1 MWQAPYSWHGTSGKK
16 SLSILQKGPA
26 IVLMGETP
34 PEKWFPWFA
43 LKSIPGIGNILFK
56 RLIDGFSSPQKV
68 FAASIH
74 ELGQISGISESL
86 AFRIKSFNSGET
98 IRKEIDHVI
107 EKGFHIVTFSDPNY
121 PPLLRQIPDPPPFL
135 YVSGKL
141 LPQTRNI
148 AVVGSRN
155 PTAYGI
161 SAAKRLS
168 GDLAMFGFTIV
179 SGMARGIDSAA
190 HEGALSAKGK
200 TVAVLGSGLDKI
212 YPPENR
218 KLFNR
223 ISENGAVI
231 SEFSIQSPPEAHHFP
246 IRNRIISGMSLGTV
260 VVEAAKKSGSLIT
273 AGLAA
278 EQNREV
284 FAVPGSIH
292 SFKSC
297 GTNSLIK
304 QGAKLVEHA
313 RDIIEELA
321 PQIQENLEC
330 IPDNAYVDNQLKVLP
345 ELNPDE
351 QKVMN
356 HLGPY
361 PIHVDE
367 LVRKT
372 SMAPGKLLGILL
384 KLELEGIAEQSPGKC
399 FSLKS

>member
-1 MWQAPYSWHGTSGKK
+1 
-16 SLSILQKGPA
+16 LQKGRK
-26 IVLMGETP
+26 IVLIGETP

-56 RLIDGFSSPQKV
+56 RLIDRFSSPQKV
-68 FAASIH
+68 FVTSIQ
-74 ELGQISGISESL
+74 ELNQISGISESL
-86 AFRIKSFNSGET
+86 AFRIKSFKFKDS

-107 EKGFHIVTFSDPNY
+107 EKGFHIVTFSDMNY
-121 PPLLRQIPDPPPFL
+121 PSLLRQIPDPPPFL

-141 LPQTRNI
+141 LQQSHNI

-168 GDLAMFGFTIV
+168 GNLSILGFTIV

-190 HEGALSAKGK
+190 HEGALLGKGK
-200 TVAVLGSGLDKI
+200 TIAVLGSGLGKI

-218 KLFNR
+218 KLFNQ

-231 SEFSIQSPPEAHHFP
+231 SEFSIQSPPEARHFP

-260 VVEAAKKSGSLIT
+260 VVEAAQKSGSLIT
-273 AGLAA
+273 ARLAA

-313 RDIIEELA
+313 QDIIEELA
-321 PQIQENLEC
+321 PQIQETLER
-330 IPDNAYVDNQLKVLP
+330 ISDNAYVQELKVLP
-345 ELNPDE
+345 ALSSDE

-356 HLGPY
+356 HLEPY

-384 KLELEGIAEQSPGKC
+384 KFELEGIAQQFPGKC
-399 FSLKS
+399 FSLKA

>member
-1 MWQAPYSWHGTSGKK
+1 ME
-16 SLSILQKGPA
+16 
-26 IVLMGETP
+26 ETF

-43 LKSIPGIGNILFK
+43 LKSIPGIGNIIFK
-56 RLIDGFSSPQKV
+56 RLIHRFSAPEKV
-68 FAASIH
+68 FAAPIP
-74 ELGQISGISESL
+74 ELSRISGISESL
-86 AFRIKSFNSGET
+86 AFRIISFKFEEA
-98 IRKEIDHVI
+98 IKKEIDQVI
-107 EKGFHIVTFSDPNY
+107 AKGFHIVTFSDIDY
-121 PPLLRQIPDPPPFL
+121 PPLLRHIPDPPPYL

-141 LPQTRNI
+141 CPQSHNI

-161 SAAKRLS
+161 SATKRLS
-168 GDLAMFGFTIV
+168 ENLAILGLTIV

-190 HEGALSAKGK
+190 HKGALSGNGK
-200 TVAVLGSGLDKI
+200 TIAILGSGLGKI

-218 KLFNR
+218 KLFDQ

-273 AGLAA
+273 ARLAA

-304 QGAKLVEHA
+304 QGAKLVENA
-313 RDIIEELA
+313 QDIIEELS
-321 PQIQENLEC
+321 PQIKENLEC
-330 IPDNAYVDNQLKVLP
+330 LSNDAYLDNQVKVLP
-345 ELNPDE
+345 KLNPDE
-351 QKVMN
+351 QIVLN
-356 HLGPY
+356 HLENY

-372 SMAPGKLLGILL
+372 SIAPGKVLGILL
-384 KLELEGIAEQSPGKC
+384 KLELEGIAQQLPGKC

>member
-1 MWQAPYSWHGTSGKK
+1 
-16 SLSILQKGPA
+16 
-26 IVLMGETP
+26 MGETF

-56 RLIDGFSSPQKV
+56 RLIHRFSAPEKV
-68 FAASIH
+68 FAAPIP
-74 ELGQISGISESL
+74 ELSRINGISESL
-86 AFRIKSFNSGET
+86 AFRIISFKFEEA
-98 IRKEIDHVI
+98 IKKEIDQVI
-107 EKGFHIVTFSDPNY
+107 AKGFHIVTFSDIDY
-121 PPLLRQIPDPPPFL
+121 PPLLRHIPDPPPYL
-135 YVSGKL
+135 YVSGTL
-141 LPQTRNI
+141 SPQSHNI

-161 SAAKRLS
+161 SATKRLS
-168 GDLAMFGFTIV
+168 ENLATLGLTIV

-190 HEGALSAKGK
+190 HKGALSGKGK
-200 TVAVLGSGLDKI
+200 TIAILGSGLGKI

-218 KLFNR
+218 KLFDQ

-273 AGLAA
+273 ARLAA

-304 QGAKLVEHA
+304 QGAKLVENA
-313 RDIIEELA
+313 QDIIEELS
-321 PQIQENLEC
+321 PQIKENLEC
-330 IPDNAYVDNQLKVLP
+330 LSNDAYLDNQVKVRP
-345 ELNPDE
+345 KLNPDE
-351 QKVMN
+351 QIVLN
-356 HLGPY
+356 HLENY

-372 SMAPGKLLGILL
+372 SIAPGKVLGILL
-384 KLELEGIAEQSPGKC
+384 KLELEGIAQQLPGKC

>member
-1 MWQAPYSWHGTSGKK
+1 
-16 SLSILQKGPA
+16 
-26 IVLMGETP
+26 MGETF

-56 RLIDGFSSPQKV
+56 RLIENFSSPKKV
-68 FAASIH
+68 FAASVQD
-74 ELGQISGISESL
+74 LSQIIGISENL
-86 AFRIKSFNSGET
+86 ALRIKSFKFKDT
-98 IRKEIDHVI
+98 IKKEIDDVI
-107 EKGFHIVTFSDPNY
+107 EKGFHIITFSDSDY
-121 PPLLRQIPDPPPFL
+121 PPLLRRIPDPPPYL

-141 LPQTRNI
+141 LPQNHNI
-148 AVVGSRN
+148 SIVGSRN

-161 SAAKRLS
+161 SATKRLS
-168 GDLAMFGFTIV
+168 ENLAIIGFTIV

-190 HEGALSAKGK
+190 HEGALLGKGK
-200 TVAVLGSGLDKI
+200 TIAVLGSGLDKI

-218 KLFNR
+218 KLFHR

-273 AGLAA
+273 ARLAA

-284 FAVPGSIH
+284 FAVPGSIQ

-304 QGAKLVEHA
+304 QGAKLVEHVQ
-313 RDIIEELA
+313 DIIEELSL
-321 PQIQENLEC
+321 QIQKNLEC
-330 IPDNAYVDNQLKVLP
+330 ISDNAYLDNQAKVLP
-345 ELNPDE
+345 ELTSDE
-351 QKVMN
+351 QNVMN

-372 SMAPGKLLGILL
+372 SLAPGKLLSILL
-384 KLELEGIAEQSPGKC
+384 KFEMDGIAEQLPGKC
-399 FSLKS
+399 FSLKSRSY

>member
-1 MWQAPYSWHGTSGKK
+1 M
-16 SLSILQKGPA
+16 
-26 IVLMGETP
+26 
-34 PEKWFPWFA
+34 
-43 LKSIPGIGNILFK
+43 
-56 RLIDGFSSPQKV
+56 D
-68 FAASIH
+68 
-74 ELGQISGISESL
+74 
-86 AFRIKSFNSGET
+86 
-98 IRKEIDHVI
+98 
-107 EKGFHIVTFSDPNY
+107 Y
-121 PPLLRQIPDPPPFL
+121 PSLLRTIPDPPPYL

-141 LPQTRNI
+141 LPRSHNI

-168 GDLAMFGFTIV
+168 ENLAILGFTIV

-190 HEGALSAKGK
+190 HEGALLGKGK
-200 TVAVLGSGLDKI
+200 TIAVLGSGLDKI

-218 KLFNR
+218 KLFDQ

-231 SEFSIQSPPEAHHFP
+231 SEFSIHSPPEAHHFP

-273 AGLAA
+273 ARLAA

-313 RDIIEELA
+313 QDIIEELS

-330 IPDNAYVDNQLKVLP
+330 ISDNDYLDDRMKMLP

-351 QKVMN
+351 QIIMN
-356 HLGPY
+356 HLEPY
-361 PIHVDE
+361 PVHVDE

-372 SMAPGKLLGILL
+372 SMAPGKVLSILL
-384 KLELEGIAEQSPGKC
+384 KFELEGIVEQLPGKC
-399 FSLKS
+399 FSLIS

>member
-1 MWQAPYSWHGTSGKK
+1 MSGKK
-16 SLSILQKGPA
+16 SLSILQKVCK
-26 IVLMGETP
+26 IELMVDTLS
-34 PEKWFPWFA
+34 EKWFPWLA

-56 RLIDGFSSPQKV
+56 RLIDRFSSPEKV
-68 FAASIH
+68 FAASIQ
-74 ELGQISGISESL
+74 ELSQISGISESVAL
-86 AFRIKSFNSGET
+86 RIKSFKFKES
-98 IRKEIDHVI
+98 IKKEIDHVI
-107 EKGFHIVTFSDPNY
+107 EKGFHIITFSDVDY
-121 PPLLRQIPDPPPFL
+121 PPLLRNIPDPPPYL
-135 YVSGKL
+135 YVFGKL
-141 LPQTRNI
+141 SAQSNNI

-161 SAAKRLS
+161 SATKKLS
-168 GDLAMFGFTIV
+168 ENLALLGFTIV

-190 HEGALSAKGK
+190 HEGALLGKGK
-200 TVAVLGSGLDKI
+200 TIAVLGSGLNKI
-212 YPPENR
+212 YPPENC
-218 KLFNR
+218 KLFEQ

-273 AGLAA
+273 ARLAA

-313 RDIIEELA
+313 QDIIEELS
-321 PQIQENLEC
+321 PQIQEALEC
-330 IPDNAYVDNQLKVLP
+330 ISDDAYLENRMKALP
-345 ELNPDE
+345 KFNPDE
-351 QKVMN
+351 QIVMN
-356 HLGPY
+356 HLDNY

-372 SMAPGKLLGILL
+372 SIAPGKLLSILL
-384 KLELEGIAEQSPGKC
+384 KFELEGIAEQLPGKC

>member
-1 MWQAPYSWHGTSGKK
+1 
-16 SLSILQKGPA
+16 
-26 IVLMGETP
+26 MGETP

-56 RLIDGFSSPQKV
+56 RLIDRFSSPQKV
-68 FAASIH
+68 FVASIQ

-86 AFRIKSFNSGET
+86 ALRIKSFKFKEA

-107 EKGFHIVTFSDPNY
+107 EKGFHIVTFSDTNY

-135 YVSGKL
+135 YVSGEL
-141 LPQTRNI
+141 LQQSHNI

-161 SAAKRLS
+161 SAATRLS
-168 GDLAMFGFTIV
+168 GNLSILGFTIV

-190 HEGALSAKGK
+190 HEGALLGKGK
-200 TVAVLGSGLDKI
+200 TIAVLGSGLDKI

-218 KLFNR
+218 KLFNQ

-273 AGLAA
+273 ARLAA

-313 RDIIEELA
+313 QDIIEELS
-321 PQIQENLEC
+321 PQIQENLEGNSV
-330 IPDNAYVDNQLKVLP
+330 NAYLDNQLKVLP
-345 ELNPDE
+345 ELNSDE
-351 QKVMN
+351 QIVMN
-356 HLGPY
+356 HLEPY

-384 KLELEGIAEQSPGKC
+384 KFELEGIAQQLPGKC

>member
-1 MWQAPYSWHGTSGKK
+1 
-16 SLSILQKGPA
+16 
-26 IVLMGETP
+26 MGDTF
-34 PEKWFPWFA
+34 PENWFPWFA

-56 RLIDGFSSPQKV
+56 RLIDGFSSPEKV
-68 FAASIH
+68 FAASIE
-74 ELGQISGISESL
+74 ELSQISGISESI
-86 AFRIKSFNSGET
+86 AFRIKSFKFKDT
-98 IRKEIDHVI
+98 IKKEIDHVI
-107 EKGFHIVTFSDPNY
+107 EKGFHIITLSDMNY
-121 PPLLRQIPDPPPFL
+121 PPLLRRIPDPPPYL

-141 LPQTRNI
+141 LPQNHNI

-168 GDLAMFGFTIV
+168 ENLAILGFTIV
-179 SGMARGIDSAA
+179 SGMARGIDSSA
-190 HEGALSAKGK
+190 HEGALLGKGK
-200 TVAVLGSGLDKI
+200 TIAVLGSGLDKI
-212 YPPENR
+212 YPPENC
-218 KLFNR
+218 KLFER

-273 AGLAA
+273 ARLAA

-313 RDIIEELA
+313 QDIIEELS

-330 IPDNAYVDNQLKVLP
+330 ISHNAYLDNSGKTLP
-345 ELNPDE
+345 KLTPDE
-351 QKVMN
+351 QMVLN
-356 HLGPY
+356 HLEHY
-361 PIHVDE
+361 PIQVDE

-372 SMAPGKLLGILL
+372 SIAPGKVLSILL
-384 KLELEGIAEQSPGKC
+384 KFELEGIAEQLPGKC